1 MFTGR
6 ALNEDKSLS
15 IPGRAG
21 DSHIKV
27 RAMLVRKFKLNP

>member
-6 ALNEDKSLS
+6 AVNEDKSLS
-15 IPGRAG
+15 IPGRLG

-27 RAMLVRKFKLNP
+27 RAMLVRKFK